1 MLKLGRFEA
10 LGTVPQKTW
19 SSFMFLYVIIACP
32 CACPS
37 HRSLILS
44 CPGVAK
50 LGKRHLNYL
59 FQKKWIPF
67 QVHSI
72 SRSSV
77 LDSGTP
83 FFSGCKL
90 SGALCANRPFCL
102 PTLTLSPHHTSSYLL
117 MSKLWWYKDW
127 HNSFNFQ
134 VLVLKSTSFLNL
146 FQSWKIIILDSF
158 NFMFLSWNPGAST
171 L

>member
-59 FQKKWIPF
+59 FFKKWIHSKSIPF
-67 QVHSI
+67 QDQVCWI
-72 SRSSV
+72 
-77 LDSGTP
+77 LELL

-134 VLVLKSTSFLNL
+134 VLVLKSTSFMNL